1 MNYRHA
7 FHAGN
12 FADVVKHAVL
22 ARILAYLG
30 QKDAAYRVLDTHA
43 GAGIYD
49 LAGAEA
55 QRTGEWEGGIGAV
68 LRAEFTPE
76 VAALLKPW
84 LDVVRAVNPAEA
96 GAQPDESATAGAAPL
111 RHYPGSPLIAQALT
125 RPQDRLL
132 LCETVAGVRESLEDA
147 IGRDGRVKVLP
158 TDAWQA
164 LSAYLP
170 PKERRGLV
178 LVDPP
183 FEEPGE
189 FHRMAHGLIEAHKK
203 WPTGIY
209 ALWYPI
215 KDVRAVDGFRREI
228 ERARLPKVLNIQF
241 DLRAVRQVDAL
252 SGCGLMIVNPPFT
265 LADELRQ
272 MLGALVR
279 VLATDGTGRVRI
291 GWITAER

>member
-12 FADVVKHAVL
+12 FADVVKHVVL

-30 QKDAAYRVLDTHA
+30 RKDAPYRVIDTHA
-43 GAGIYD
+43 GAGLYD
-49 LAGAEA
+49 LQGDEA
-55 QRTGEWEGGIGAV
+55 RRTGEWEGGIGAV
-68 LRAEFTPE
+68 LRHSFSPDI
-76 VAALLKPW
+76 AALLAPW
-84 LDVVRAVNPAEA
+84 LEAVRAVNPPA
-96 GAQPDESATAGAAPL
+96 DDAALAADL
-111 RHYPGSPLIAQALT
+111 RRYPGSPLIAQALA

-132 LCETVAGVRESLEDA
+132 FCETVAGVRDA
-147 IGRDGRVKVLP
+147 LTEAVGRDARAKVLA

-164 LSAYLP
+164 LHAYLP

-189 FHRMAHGLIEAHKK
+189 FHRLAQGLVEAHRR
-203 WPTGIY
+203 WSTGIY

-228 ERARLPKVLNIQF
+228 ERAGIPKTLSVQL
-241 DLRAVRQVDAL
+241 DLRAVRQADTL
-252 SGCGLMIVNPPFT
+252 TGCGMIIVNPPFT
-265 LADELRQ
+265 LAEELRAL
-272 MLGALVR
+272 LGALAP
-279 VLATDGTGRVRI
+279 VLATDGTGRARV
-291 GWITAER
+291 GWLTPEH

>member
-12 FADVVKHAVL
+12 FADVVKHVVL

-30 QKDAAYRVLDTHA
+30 RKDAPYRVIDTHA
-43 GAGIYD
+43 GAGLYD
-49 LAGAEA
+49 LQGDEA
-55 QRTGEWEGGIGAV
+55 RRTGEWEGGIGAV
-68 LRAEFTPE
+68 LRHSFSSDI
-76 VAALLKPW
+76 AALLAPW
-84 LDVVRAVNPAEA
+84 LEAVRAVNPPAE
-96 GAQPDESATAGAAPL
+96 DAALAVDL
-111 RHYPGSPLIAQALT
+111 RRYPGSPLIAQALA

-132 LCETVAGVRESLEDA
+132 FCETVAGVRDA
-147 IGRDGRVKVLP
+147 LTEAVGRDARAKVLA

-164 LSAYLP
+164 LHAYLP

-189 FHRMAHGLIEAHKK
+189 FHRLAQGLIEAYRR
-203 WPTGIY
+203 WSTGIY

-228 ERARLPKVLNIQF
+228 ERTGIPKTLSVQF
-241 DLRAVRQVDAL
+241 DLRAVRQADTL
-252 SGCGLMIVNPPFT
+252 TGCGMIIVNPPFT
-265 LADELRQ
+265 LAEELRAL
-272 MLGALVR
+272 LGALAP
-279 VLATDGTGRVRI
+279 VLATDGTGRARV
-291 GWITAER
+291 GWLTPER

>member
-12 FADVVKHAVL
+12 FADVVKHVVL

-43 GAGIYD
+43 GAGLYD
-49 LAGAEA
+49 LAGEEA

-84 LDVVRAVNPAEA
+84 LDVVRAINP
-96 GAQPDESATAGAAPL
+96 GVDGDTPAALAARL

-132 LCETVAGVRESLEDA
+132 FCETVGGVRESLTDA
-147 IGRDGRVKVLP
+147 IGRDGRTKVLP

-164 LSAYLP
+164 LTAYLP

-189 FHRMAHGLIEAHKK
+189 FHRMAQGLIEAHKR
-203 WPTGIY
+203 WPTGVY

-228 ERARLPKVLNIQF
+228 ERARIPKVLNIQF
-241 DLRAVRQVDAL
+241 DLRAVRQADAL
-252 SGCGLMIVNPPFT
+252 SGCGLIIVNPPFV
-265 LADELRQ
+265 LAEELR
-272 MLGALVR
+272 LVLNALVR

>member
-12 FADVVKHAVL
+12 FADVVKHVVL

-30 QKDAAYRVLDTHA
+30 QKDAAYRVIDTHA
-43 GAGIYD
+43 GAGLYD
-49 LAGAEA
+49 LAGEEA
-55 QRTGEWEGGIGAV
+55 QRTGEWEGGVGAV
-68 LRAEFTPE
+68 LRADFTPQ

-84 LDVVRAVNPAEA
+84 LDVVRAVNPEVE
-96 GAQPDESATAGAAPL
+96 GDMSAALATRL

-132 LCETVAGVRESLEDA
+132 FCETVSGVRDSLVDA
-147 IGRDGRVKVLP
+147 VGRDGRAKVLP

-164 LSAYLP
+164 LTAYLP

-189 FHRMAHGLIEAHKK
+189 FHRMAQGLIEAHKR
-203 WPTGIY
+203 WPTGVY

-215 KDVRAVDGFRREI
+215 KDVRAVDAFRREI
-228 ERARLPKVLNIQF
+228 ERAHIPKVLNIQF
-241 DLRAVRQVDAL
+241 DLRAVRQADAM
-252 SGCGLMIVNPPFT
+252 SGCGLLIVNPPFT
-265 LADELRQ
+265 LADELR
-272 MLGALVR
+272 LVLNALVR

-291 GWITAER
+291 GWLTAER

>member
-30 QKDAAYRVLDTHA
+30 RKDAPYRVIDTHA
-43 GAGIYD
+43 GAGLYD
-49 LAGAEA
+49 LQGDEA
-55 QRTGEWEGGIGAV
+55 RRTGEWEGGIGAV
-68 LRAEFTPE
+68 LRHSFAPDI
-76 VAALLKPW
+76 AALLAPW
-84 LDVVRAVNPAEA
+84 LEAVRAVNPPA
-96 GAQPDESATAGAAPL
+96 DDAALAADL
-111 RHYPGSPLIAQALT
+111 RRYPGSPLIAQALA

-132 LCETVAGVRESLEDA
+132 FCETVAGVRDA
-147 IGRDGRVKVLP
+147 LTEAVGRDARAKVLA

-164 LSAYLP
+164 LHAYLP

-189 FHRMAHGLIEAHKK
+189 FHRLAQGLAEAHRR
-203 WPTGIY
+203 WSTGIY

-228 ERARLPKVLNIQF
+228 ERAGIPKTLSVQL
-241 DLRAVRQVDAL
+241 DLRAVRQADTL
-252 SGCGLMIVNPPFT
+252 TGCGMIIVNPPFT
-265 LADELRQ
+265 LAEELRAL
-272 MLGALVR
+272 LGALAP
-279 VLATDGTGRVRI
+279 VLATDGTGRARV
-291 GWITAER
+291 GWLTPER

>member
-12 FADVVKHAVL
+12 FADVVKHVVL

-30 QKDAAYRVLDTHA
+30 RKDAPYRVIDTHA
-43 GAGIYD
+43 GAGLYD
-49 LAGAEA
+49 LQGDEA
-55 QRTGEWEGGIGAV
+55 RRTGEWEGGIGAV
-68 LRAEFTPE
+68 LRHSFAPDI
-76 VAALLKPW
+76 AALLAPW
-84 LDVVRAVNPAEA
+84 LEAVRAVNPPA
-96 GAQPDESATAGAAPL
+96 DDAALAADL
-111 RHYPGSPLIAQALT
+111 RRYPGSPLIAQALA

-132 LCETVAGVRESLEDA
+132 FCETVAGVRDA
-147 IGRDGRVKVLP
+147 LTEAVGRDARAKVLA

-164 LSAYLP
+164 LHAYLP

-189 FHRMAHGLIEAHKK
+189 FHRLAQGLVEAHRR
-203 WPTGIY
+203 WSTGIY

-228 ERARLPKVLNIQF
+228 ERAGIPKTLSVQF
-241 DLRAVRQVDAL
+241 DLRAVRQADTL
-252 SGCGLMIVNPPFT
+252 TGCGMIIVNPPFT
-265 LADELRQ
+265 LAEELRAL
-272 MLGALVR
+272 LGALAP
-279 VLATDGTGRVRI
+279 VLATDGTGRARV
-291 GWITAER
+291 GWLTPER

>member
-30 QKDAAYRVLDTHA
+30 RKDAPYRVIDTHA
-43 GAGIYD
+43 GAGLYD
-49 LAGAEA
+49 LQGDEA
-55 QRTGEWEGGIGAV
+55 RRTGEWEGGIGAV
-68 LRAEFTPE
+68 LRHSFAPDI
-76 VAALLKPW
+76 AALLAPW
-84 LDVVRAVNPAEA
+84 LEAVRAVNPPA
-96 GAQPDESATAGAAPL
+96 DDAALAADL
-111 RHYPGSPLIAQALT
+111 RRYPGSPLIAQALA

-132 LCETVAGVRESLEDA
+132 FCETVAGVRDA
-147 IGRDGRVKVLP
+147 LTEAVGRDARAKVLA

-164 LSAYLP
+164 LHAYLP

-189 FHRMAHGLIEAHKK
+189 FHRLAQGLIEAHRR
-203 WPTGIY
+203 WSTGIY

-228 ERARLPKVLNIQF
+228 ERAGIPKTLSVQL
-241 DLRAVRQVDAL
+241 DLRAVRQADTL
-252 SGCGLMIVNPPFT
+252 TGCGMIIVNPPFT
-265 LADELRQ
+265 LAEELRAL
-272 MLGALVR
+272 LGALAP
-279 VLATDGTGRVRI
+279 VLATDGTGRARV
-291 GWITAER
+291 GWLTPER

>member
-12 FADVVKHAVL
+12 FADVVKHVVL

-30 QKDAAYRVLDTHA
+30 RKDAPYRVIDTHA
-43 GAGIYD
+43 GAGLYD
-49 LAGAEA
+49 LQGDEA
-55 QRTGEWEGGIGAV
+55 RRTGEWEGGIGAV
-68 LRAEFTPE
+68 LRHSFAPDI
-76 VAALLKPW
+76 AALLAPW
-84 LDVVRAVNPAEA
+84 LEAVRAVNVPA
-96 GAQPDESATAGAAPL
+96 QDAALAADL

-132 LCETVAGVRESLEDA
+132 FCETVAGVRAALTESV
-147 IGRDGRVKVLP
+147 GRDARAKVLA

-164 LSAYLP
+164 LHAYLP

-189 FHRMAHGLIEAHKK
+189 FHRLAEGLVEAHRR
-203 WPTGIY
+203 WSTGIY

-215 KDVRAVDGFRREI
+215 KDVRAVDAFRREI
-228 ERARLPKVLNIQF
+228 ERTGIPKTLSVQF
-241 DLRAVRQVDAL
+241 DLRAVRQADTMT
-252 SGCGLMIVNPPFT
+252 GCGMVIVNPPFT
-265 LADELRQ
+265 LAEELRAL
-272 MLGALVR
+272 LGALAP
-279 VLATDGTGRVRI
+279 VLATDGTGRARV
-291 GWITAER
+291 GWLTPER

>member
-12 FADVVKHAVL
+12 FADVVKHVVL
-22 ARILAYLG
+22 ARILAYLCR
-30 QKDAAYRVLDTHA
+30 KDAPYRVIDTHA
-43 GAGIYD
+43 GAGLYD
-49 LAGAEA
+49 LQGDEA
-55 QRTGEWEGGIGAV
+55 RRTGEWEGGIGAV
-68 LRAEFTPE
+68 LRHSFAPDI
-76 VAALLKPW
+76 AALLAPW
-84 LDVVRAVNPAEA
+84 LEAVRAVNPPAE
-96 GAQPDESATAGAAPL
+96 DAALAADL

-132 LCETVAGVRESLEDA
+132 FCETVAGVRDALAESV
-147 IGRDGRVKVLP
+147 GRDARAKVLA

-164 LSAYLP
+164 LHAYLP

-189 FHRMAHGLIEAHKK
+189 FHRLAQGLIEAHRR
-203 WPTGIY
+203 WSTGIY

-228 ERARLPKVLNIQF
+228 ERAGIPKTLSVQF
-241 DLRAVRQVDAL
+241 DLRAVRQADTL
-252 SGCGLMIVNPPFT
+252 TGCGMIIVNPPFT
-265 LADELRQ
+265 LAEELRTL
-272 MLGALVR
+272 LGALAP
-279 VLATDGTGRVRI
+279 VLATDGTGRARV
-291 GWITAER
+291 GWLTPER

>member
-12 FADVVKHAVL
+12 FADVVKHVVL

-30 QKDAAYRVLDTHA
+30 RKDAPYRVIDTHA
-43 GAGIYD
+43 GAGLYD
-49 LAGAEA
+49 LQGDEA
-55 QRTGEWEGGIGAV
+55 RRTGEWEGGIGAV
-68 LRAEFTPE
+68 LRHSFAPDIAT
-76 VAALLKPW
+76 LLAPW
-84 LDVVRAVNPAEA
+84 LEAVRAVNAPA
-96 GAQPDESATAGAAPL
+96 QDAALAADL

-132 LCETVAGVRESLEDA
+132 FCETVAGVRAALTESV
-147 IGRDGRVKVLP
+147 GRDARAKVLA

-164 LSAYLP
+164 LHAYLP

-189 FHRMAHGLIEAHKK
+189 FHRLAEGLIEAHRR
-203 WPTGIY
+203 WSTGIY

-215 KDVRAVDGFRREI
+215 KDVRAVDAFRREI
-228 ERARLPKVLNIQF
+228 ERAGIPKTLSVQF
-241 DLRAVRQVDAL
+241 DLRAVRQADTMT
-252 SGCGLMIVNPPFT
+252 GCGMVIVNPPFT
-265 LADELRQ
+265 LAEELRTL
-272 MLGALVR
+272 LGALAP
-279 VLATDGTGRVRI
+279 VLATDGTGRARV
-291 GWITAER
+291 GWLTPER